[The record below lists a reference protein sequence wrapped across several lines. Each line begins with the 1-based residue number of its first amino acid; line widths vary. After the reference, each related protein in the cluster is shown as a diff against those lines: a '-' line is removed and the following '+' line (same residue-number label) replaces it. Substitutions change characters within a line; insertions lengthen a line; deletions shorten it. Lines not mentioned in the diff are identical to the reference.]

1 MMVLVRHLL
10 KPNQMNNSWSSR
22 QLLNKKDQ
30 RVLSLVLTRMGMHM
44 KLENTLVNM
53 QDIMMTMLSMS
64 IPTTTIM
71 NILESTL
78 INQESE

>member
-1 MMVLVRHLL
+1 MVLVRHLL